1 MRARGVAFAAESIA
15 SLDIDEELAEKTFT
29 KLERVVL
36 SKFDDLIIHYLV
48 KILVAFSKAGQGSG
62 ELYSQIIDKTLA
74 NLQAMKYSEMIRF
87 FEVYTEVS
95 YIYDNTMNEEYANA
109 FSNKLKQ
116 VINEKKF
123 PMEDLCKV
131 FNILVKIAP
140 YSNL

>member
-36 SKFDDLIIHYLV
+36 SKFDDFIIHYLV